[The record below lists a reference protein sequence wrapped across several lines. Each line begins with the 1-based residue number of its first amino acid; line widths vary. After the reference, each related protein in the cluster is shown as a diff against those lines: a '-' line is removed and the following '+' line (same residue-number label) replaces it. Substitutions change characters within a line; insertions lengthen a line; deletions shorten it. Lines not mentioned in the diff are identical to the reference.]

1 MLQALADRRFLF
13 TAGLTTLASPDEPGV
28 RADGASRTRLGW
40 GPLAILGFW
49 LLVMGVLYVVMNQ
62 VLKPVPLVVS
72 ASGELQITRARDGHF
87 YVAGMVA
94 GRPVTFL
101 VDTGASMVVV
111 SEKFAD
117 AAGLAR
123 GQTATFKTANG
134 DLQGRIVP
142 GVTVSVGP
150 VSIAGAR
157 VGVGLVGGDPDRAL
171 LGQSFLSRF
180 EVLLSG
186 DRMVLRG
193 K

>member
-1 MLQALADRRFLF
+1 M
-13 TAGLTTLASPDEPGV
+13 ASPDEQGSGQGGAA
-28 RADGASRTRLGW
+28 RAGLGW
-40 GPLAILGFW
+40 GPLAILAFW
-49 LLVMGVLYVVMNQ
+49 LLVMGVLYAIMSQ
-62 VLKPVPLVVS
+62 VLKPAPLVVS
-72 ASGELQITRARDGHF
+72 ASGELLIPRSRDGHF
-87 YVAGMVA
+87 YVAGTVA

-117 AAGLAR
+117 AASLAR
-123 GQTATFKTANG
+123 GQTALFKTANG

-150 VSIAGAR
+150 VSISGAR
-157 VGVGLVGGDPDRAL
+157 VGVGLVGGDPDMAL

-180 EVLLSG
+180 EVVLSG
-186 DRMVLRG
+186 DRMTLRG